1 MADRRPQMLP
11 MRQMTQMPREG
22 RPGRTW
28 QSAVPLTRLLFV
40 TIALAALSACASRSA
55 AVPPVPA
62 APRHPDFIYP
72 DVTSGVGVGQLAG
85 QIERGWRYLQADN
98 IKNAEREFA
107 SAIKTSPDAAAPRTA
122 LGYVE
127 LARQEFADA
136 VGEFDRA
143 LGAERTYVPALVGR
157 GQALLALGRDGEA
170 LASFEAALDQKPDVA
185 GLQGRVD
192 VLRFRAVQDN
202 LARAKTA
209 AEQSRWDEAR
219 AAYAQAIAASPDS
232 AFLYR
237 DRAGVERKAGAVDA
251 ALADVRQA
259 LTLDPND
266 ARAHRMLGELLEE
279 QGDPAAALAAY
290 EKAQS
295 LDPVEVPGPV
305 IERARA
311 AAALARMPA
320 EYRAIPSMQALSRAD
335 LAALVAVRLAGLVS
349 AVRPRQVVITD
360 VRGHWAQDWIT
371 SVVRAGVMDTLPNYT
386 FDPGASVRRAD
397 LAQTVNRALTLIAA
411 QKPRL
416 AEKWQGAQLSI
427 NDLPPS
433 HLAYPAVSAAVAS
446 GVMQLL
452 PDGTFQ
458 LLRPV
463 TGAEALEIVGR
474 LEALAAP

>member
-1 MADRRPQMLP
+1 MGDRR
-11 MRQMTQMPREG
+11 R
-22 RPGRTW
+22 
-28 QSAVPLTRLLFV
+28 AVRLAGHGV
-40 TIALAALSACASRSA
+40 AVIALAVITACASRSA
-55 AVPPVPA
+55 AIPETPA
-62 APRHPDFIYP
+62 APRHPDFLYP
-72 DVTSGVGVGQLAG
+72 EVTDAAVLGQVAG

-98 IKNAEREFA
+98 LKNAEREFA
-107 SAIKTSPDAAAPRTA
+107 GVLKAAPGSAAARAA

-127 LARQEFADA
+127 LARQAFAGA
-136 VGEFDRA
+136 VTEFDRA
-143 LGAERTYVPALVGR
+143 LEAERVYVPALVGR
-157 GQALLALGRDGEA
+157 GQALLALGRDSDA
-170 LASFEAALDQKPDVA
+170 LASFEAALEANPEVA
-185 GLQGRVD
+185 GLRGRVD

-202 LARAKTA
+202 LARAKMA
-209 AEQSRWDEAR
+209 ADQMRWDEAR
-219 AAYAQAIAASPDS
+219 AAYTQAIAASPDS

-237 DRAGVERKAGAVDA
+237 DRAGVERRAGRAEA
-251 ALADVRQA
+251 ALADARQA
-259 LTLDPND
+259 LTLDPSD
-266 ARAHRMLGELLEE
+266 ARTHHAVGELLDE
-279 QGDPAAALAAY
+279 QGDAAGALAAY

-295 LDPVEVPGPV
+295 LDANEVPRAI

-311 AAALARMPA
+311 AAAFARMPA
-320 EYRAIPSMQALSRAD
+320 EYRAIPSAPALSRAD
-335 LAALVAVRLAGLVS
+335 LAALVGVRLSDLVS

-360 VRGHWAQDWIT
+360 VRGHWAQEWIT
-371 SVVRAGVMDTLPNYT
+371 SVVRAGVMDTLPNYS
-386 FDPGASVRRAD
+386 FDPNASVRRAE

-427 NDLPPS
+427 NDLPPA

-446 GVMQLL
+446 GVMRLL